1 MFDEFS
7 VTTNLRI
14 FHETKCVYLF
24 LSTTNAN
31 NIIHF
36 FVKKICR
43 FVVTE
48 LVKLSDEFV
57 NYISTSCIF
66 LLGSLGQHKT
76 MYLQDN
82 SASRVLEAALVLLE
96 VQEDN
101 KGHESQKQSKICLR
115 KF

>member
-1 MFDEFS
+1 M
-7 VTTNLRI
+7 I
-14 FHETKCVYLF
+14 
-24 LSTTNAN
+24 
-31 NIIHF
+31 
-36 FVKKICR
+36 KIRR
-43 FVVTE
+43 FIVTE

-57 NYISTSCIF
+57 NYLQVAFF
-66 LLGSLGQHKT
+66 LLGSLDQHKT